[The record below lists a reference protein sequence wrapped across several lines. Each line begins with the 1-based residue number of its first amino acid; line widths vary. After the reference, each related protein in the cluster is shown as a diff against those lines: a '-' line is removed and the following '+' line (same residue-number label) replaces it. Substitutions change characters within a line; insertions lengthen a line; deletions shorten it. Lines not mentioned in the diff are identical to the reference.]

1 MTKEEIEYHNRL
13 WYYKTYNALI
23 EKALNTKYPKDV
35 YTERHHILPKCMGGS
50 NESNNIVR
58 LDYRRHII
66 AHMLLQRA
74 FPEIFGLLK
83 AVMAMLTPGN
93 KLMNRKNNTLIK
105 GKLISTRMATF
116 YREEFIKG
124 MIGHKTSDE
133 TRRKIS
139 ESQIGK
145 KLKESTK
152 KKIGDANR
160 NPSEET
166 RKRMSEGQKGREDL
180 KEWGEKV
187 FGTFWLGKSRSKES
201 REKMRLAQQ
210 KRRLE
215 EKEKGIVSK
224 PKRKLPRRVLDPEGR
239 IFSSV
244 TTAGRFYMVN
254 RETIKNW
261 INKRPEKGFD
271 YNWEDLIIDDNYE
284 N

>member
-13 WYYKTYNALI
+13 WCYKTYNALI
-23 EKALNTKYPKDV
+23 EKALNTTYPKDV
-35 YTERHHILPKCMGGS
+35 YTERHHILPKCMGGT
-50 NESNNIVR
+50 NDESNIVR
-58 LDYRRHII
+58 LDYRKHII
-66 AHMLLQRA
+66 THMLLQRA
-74 FPEIFGLLK
+74 YPEIFGLLK

-93 KLMNRKNNTLIK
+93 RMMNRKSLSDT
-105 GKLISTRMATF
+105 GKIISTRMATF
-116 YREEFIKG
+116 YREEFIKR
-124 MIGHKTSDE
+124 MIGHETSEE

-152 KKIGDANR
+152 EKIGNANR
-160 NPSEET
+160 NPSDET
-166 RKRMSEGQKGREDL
+166 RKRMSKGQKNRKDL

-187 FGTFWLGKSRSKES
+187 FGEYWLGKSRSEETK
-201 REKMRLAQQ
+201 EKMRLAQQ

-215 EKEKGIVSK
+215 EKEKGIIYK

-244 TTAGRFYMVN
+244 TTAGKFYGVN

-261 INKRPEKGFD
+261 INKKPEKGFN
-271 YNWEDLIIDDNYE
+271 YNWDDLIIDDYE
-284 N
+284 D